1 MKVSTRENLRHCKYT
16 VFHPVSGFEE
26 VKWNDKGSVAISFV
40 VLFLFF
46 LINVFYQQM
55 MGFAFNM
62 VNPDKISMIS
72 IFAISVGGVL
82 LWFVANWAMSSL
94 MNGEGKLRQI
104 WVVTC
109 YSLIPYI
116 VFTALDIIA
125 SNFASHE
132 MGVFLVMLYAFGIA
146 WSCIMMFF
154 GMYQIHQLD
163 FKGTVANIFL
173 TIVGIAVMLFI
184 MVLLYSL
191 FQQMYTFLYTIFS
204 EIMFRV

>member
-16 VFHPVSGFEE
+16 VFHPISGFEE
-26 VKWNDKGSVAISFV
+26 VKWNDKGSVVISVV

-46 LINVFYQQM
+46 LINVLQAQM
-55 MGFAFNM
+55 TGFSFNSN
-62 VNPDKISMIS
+62 NPDKISMIS
-72 IFAISVGGVL
+72 IFAISVGGVA

-109 YSLIPYI
+109 YALIPYV
-116 VFTALDIIA
+116 VFTALFIIA
-125 SNFASHE
+125 SNFASLE
-132 MGVFLVMLYAFGIA
+132 MGVFLYLLYAFGIA

-163 FKGTVANIFL
+163 FKGTVANVFL
-173 TIVGIAVMLFI
+173 TIVGIAIMLFI

-204 EIMFRV
+204 EIMFRI